1 MNSHRPPEAAIMLR
15 VQVDGDE
22 ILPADDPRLPWSI
35 KVIMDHMTVYR
46 SRELQ
51 DRWDAFEVPP
61 VNEKRG
67 GALLVLLVYAEAAAL
82 MAERIDIAART
93 LARRAEEAPFGFF
106 FADANQRKV
115 FRWTPNRPPAED
127 KDFSFERFTAIA
139 DAVLEAL
146 DQDDGELEQDRD
158 LLEGVIPSDLPG
170 SSEIPDPN
178 GTSFALAS
186 CQCPSGLFDEPVAF
200 RSFEKIV
207 ERIDAKNAMKPR
219 FVLFVGDQVYVDPT
233 AGLYDPK
240 NVDDRYRLPYEN
252 WLRQHQVRKVL
263 RNVPSFM
270 LLDDHEIDDNWEPVA
285 TPDSNQN
292 HNKMVQGREAFK
304 KYQRGRT
311 GAPETFEFDGFHFFM
326 LDTRTERMHRK
337 VAPSL
342 KTAELVSPGAMARLK
357 EWLSQS
363 PGPKFVMTPSIL
375 LPRHRRTVQRDRRL
389 DSSNLSALHSDS
401 WDGYPNTLRDVL
413 AFIAENKIERV
424 VFLSGDEHRSCIAQA
439 ELFDLDGKKL
449 TTVHSVHT
457 AAMYAPYPFAN
468 ALGADFLLSETIDI
482 AGRFRCLVTA
492 NLPSTGEGA
501 TYLTVRKQG
510 SDWWLNCEF
519 AGGQNLPLPL

>member
-1 MNSHRPPEAAIMLR
+1 
-15 VQVDGDE
+15 
-22 ILPADDPRLPWSI
+22 
-35 KVIMDHMTVYR
+35 
-46 SRELQ
+46 
-51 DRWDAFEVPP
+51 
-61 VNEKRG
+61 
-67 GALLVLLVYAEAAAL
+67 
-82 MAERIDIAART
+82 
-93 LARRAEEAPFGFF
+93 
-106 FADANQRKV
+106 
-115 FRWTPNRPPAED
+115 
-127 KDFSFERFTAIA
+127 
-139 DAVLEAL
+139 
-146 DQDDGELEQDRD
+146 
-158 LLEGVIPSDLPG
+158 
-170 SSEIPDPN
+170 
-178 GTSFALAS
+178 
-186 CQCPSGLFDEPVAF
+186 
-200 RSFEKIV
+200 
-207 ERIDAKNAMKPR
+207 
-219 FVLFVGDQVYVDPT
+219 
-233 AGLYDPK
+233 
-240 NVDDRYRLPYEN
+240 
-252 WLRQHQVRKVL
+252 
-263 RNVPSFM
+263 M

-357 EWLSQS
+357 EWLRQS

-482 AGRFRCLVTA
+482 AGRFRCVVTA